1 MGQINLMALR
11 KYASNTHLQSA
22 PHCSKLVRSL
32 DAMFYNIKAL
42 FTISKW
48 IQLQINSANL
58 TLIVVPFR
66 KRASVTEDFD
76 LKRLEQFNEF
86 RKIMRKR

>member
-1 MGQINLMALR
+1 MALR

-22 PHCSKLVRSL
+22 LQSPQLALTL
-32 DAMFYNIKAL
+32 DTMFYNIKAL

-58 TLIVVPFR
+58 TLIVVSF
-66 KRASVTEDFD
+66 
-76 LKRLEQFNEF
+76 
-86 RKIMRKR
+86 